1 MARDVAMTERRTLV
15 SKPRFISAAAVRPMA
30 TVALIALLCFL
41 TVYPMLMLLYGAFA
55 SEPPGVAG
63 SFNLAGFRHLLEART
78 WSILWTTVALS
89 LVKTVLSL
97 VVAIG
102 LAWIIARTDTPFRRT
117 LEVLITLPFFIPQ
130 ILTAMAWGLLG
141 NPKAGSL
148 NQLWRWLTGSPDAL
162 INVYSYGGV
171 VWHLMQYTVPF
182 LFLLIVE
189 SFRSMDPSLEEASR
203 ISGASRL
210 RTFFGVTLMLSLPVL
225 SSAFLLSFIKGMEA
239 FESPMIFG
247 VPAGIQVVT
256 TEIYQSINQVARADY
271 QYASALSFSVLAM
284 LCILIVLQ
292 WKLLGNR
299 SFQTVSGKA
308 YRPALVQLGHWKWAT
323 FAICL
328 LFFVATVLLP
338 VGQLALGSV
347 FRFAGFYQLK
357 MLTLDHW
364 TAVLGDDAIW
374 QSFANTMLLA
384 VGGATATAALG
395 SVIAYISIRTRWPG
409 RRIIELLAWIPWL
422 FPGIVLGVGFLWAY
436 AFLPWPFDIYGT
448 LWALFFAY
456 IALAT
461 PLSVRIMS
469 AAFQQLSYDL
479 EEASRTSGA
488 SWWTTFR
495 RILLALVWPSF
506 SVGWVL
512 TFFMVLRE
520 LSASVMLYS
529 ANSEVLSVTMLKLW
543 SNGKSE
549 EVSAIALLMLG
560 LVVVFRLLQLWLGN
574 RELTG
579 RR

>member
-1 MARDVAMTERRTLV
+1 MGHDVSITRREASV
-15 SKPRFISAAAVRPMA
+15 WPRLIGVAAARRIA

-41 TVYPMLMLLYGAFA
+41 TVYPMLMLLYGSFA

-63 SFNLAGFRHLLEART
+63 SFSLAGYRHLLEART
-78 WSILWTTVALS
+78 WSILWTTVGLS

-117 LEVLITLPFFIPQ
+117 LEILITLPFFIPQ

-141 NPKAGSL
+141 NPKAGSI

-210 RTFFGVTLMLSLPVL
+210 RTFFGVTLVLSLPVL

-271 QYASALSFSVLAM
+271 QYASALSFSVLA
-284 LCILIVLQ
+284 LLSALILVQ
-292 WKLLGNR
+292 WRLLGNR
-299 SFQTVSGKA
+299 SFQTISGKG
-308 YRPALVQLGHWKWAT
+308 YRPALVQLGRWKWAT
-323 FAICL
+323 FAVCL
-328 LFFVATVLLP
+328 LFFFGTVLLP

-347 FRFAGFYQLK
+347 FRFAGFYQWK
-357 MLTLDHW
+357 MLTLEHW
-364 TAVLGDDAIW
+364 RAVLDDDAIW

-384 VGGATATAALG
+384 VGAATATAALG
-395 SVIAYISIRTRWPG
+395 SVIAYISIRTKWPG
-409 RRIIELLAWIPWL
+409 RKVIEILAWIPWL
-422 FPGIVLGVGFLWAY
+422 LPGIVLGVGFLWAY

-456 IALAT
+456 VALGT

-469 AAFQQLSYDL
+469 AAFQQLSFDL
-479 EEASRTSGA
+479 EEASRASGA

-549 EVSAIALLMLG
+549 EVSVIALLMLA
-560 LVVVFRLLQLWLGN
+560 LVVVFRLLQVWLGN
-574 RELTG
+574 RELSEH
-579 RR
+579 R